1 MISKKPSNCSDY
13 VDKKCLK
20 KEQIGL
26 SYKQDVWK
34 ALNSKVY
41 GMYTG
46 SLDALKYEY
55 SYAKKTTT
63 VSDQSVASVTTSDKS
78 MYGTQRLKVLSTA
91 TAGFITGGNVKRSD
105 STSTVPIDNN
115 TKVTDLGAT
124 AGSSFTVNVGSGASA
139 KTTTVSITSDMTVDG
154 LLSALKSTG
163 ISANYDTANKRFYLA
178 ASDTGE
184 KYDFKLTGS
193 DANGT
198 AALTELGL
206 NTAGGANVISATDAK
221 INLNGVDYTSSSNSF
236 TINGLSI
243 KALKTTGSAD
253 ADAVSITTAK
263 DTSGIYDMI
272 KKFITTY
279 GSIINE
285 MDADYNTE
293 NSGYSP
299 LLSSE
304 KDGMSDTE
312 ISDWEGKVKSAVLYR
327 DSTLSTVSEAMK
339 GIMAQGY
346 NVNGQ
351 TMYLSGLGIET
362 LDYFTAADN
371 EKNAYHVD
379 GDPDDMAVSTETN
392 TLKYK
397 IESDPDTVTSFFTQ
411 LSQTLYSK
419 LGDLMQ
425 SSLLS
430 SAFTLYD
437 DKQMA
442 TDYSDYTK
450 QITDQEQ
457 KVTDMEDSWYSKFSA
472 METALS
478 KINSKSSSISKLLS

>member
-1 MISKKPSNCSDY
+1 
-13 VDKKCLK
+13 
-20 KEQIGL
+20 
-26 SYKQDVWK
+26 
-34 ALNSKVY
+34 
-41 GMYTG
+41 
-46 SLDALKYEY
+46 
-55 SYAKKTTT
+55 
-63 VSDQSVASVTTSDKS
+63 
-78 MYGTQRLKVLSTA
+78 
-91 TAGFITGGNVKRSD
+91 
-105 STSTVPIDNN
+105 
-115 TKVTDLGAT
+115 
-124 AGSSFTVNVGSGASA
+124 
-139 KTTTVSITSDMTVDG
+139 
-154 LLSALKSTG
+154 
-163 ISANYDTANKRFYLA
+163 
-178 ASDTGE
+178 
-184 KYDFKLTGS
+184 
-193 DANGT
+193 
-198 AALTELGL
+198 
-206 NTAGGANVISATDAK
+206 
-221 INLNGVDYTSSSNSF
+221 
-236 TINGLSI
+236 
-243 KALKTTGSAD
+243 
-253 ADAVSITTAK
+253 
-263 DTSGIYDMI
+263 
-272 KKFITTY
+272 
-279 GSIINE
+279 
-285 MDADYNTE
+285 
-293 NSGYSP
+293 
-299 LLSSE
+299 
-304 KDGMSDTE
+304 
-312 ISDWEGKVKSAVLYR
+312 
-327 DSTLSTVSEAMK
+327 MK